1 MRKIKNVLAIVLAVI
16 MVLSAALVSAPETVK
31 AAERVTTDDGF
42 ILETC
47 NTIYLSGYEVIG
59 YTGQKT
65 ELVIPDHYGDLPVI
79 IISKEAFMDNKNL
92 KSVKIPETVYK
103 LETRAFKGCTA
114 LTSVEFLGDCRDYLA
129 ENSKSTSLPF
139 HIKMGDEVFADCTA
153 LEYFEFPYGWDTVS
167 SSEVY
172 FKGSGVKKLK
182 LVIGVGS
189 DIGTH
194 FNGMSELEQID
205 IDYGFDTSWYCSL
218 RLSLLADMPKLKVI
232 NVYDYDSHYRYD
244 LGLAYHSQ
252 YDHQITK
259 CTALKEINVYCSD
272 DIVGDNI
279 TAISGIQNI
288 SSDES
293 VILPSDNRVS
303 GYPVEVLS
311 TGRAT
316 LTTAESAFKLN
327 FFIGEGKTDKKNLS
341 DAKISLPADTFIYTG
356 EEIEPYAV
364 LTYEKTVLQEG
375 TDYTVK
381 CADNKE
387 VGTAKITFTGKGDYT
402 GEVSAEYYIAPDLV
416 PVYLKKAV
424 ISGKTAKLEWNTFKG
439 ADGYQVYYSSK
450 KSKGYKKL
458 YSGKDI
464 SLSTKTVK
472 SGTYIKIRTYK
483 KIGKKTYYSA
493 WSAPVQVK

>member
-1 MRKIKNVLAIVLAVI
+1 MRRIKNVLAFVLAAI
-16 MVLSAALVSAPETVK
+16 MVISAAFVQNPKTAS
-31 AAERVTTDDGF
+31 AAEKVTTDDGF
-42 ILETC
+42 ILQTC

-59 YTGQKT
+59 YTGKNT
-65 ELVIPDHYGDLPVI
+65 DLVIPDHYGDLPVI
-79 IISKEAFMDNKNL
+79 IISKESFMDNKTL
-92 KSVKIPETVYK
+92 KSVKIPETVYAI
-103 LETRAFKGCTA
+103 ETRAFKGCTA
-114 LTSVEFLGDCRDYLA
+114 LSSVEFLGDCRDYLA

-139 HIKMGDEVFADCTA
+139 HIKLGDEVFADCTA

-252 YDHQITK
+252 YDYQITK

-303 GYPVEVLS
+303 GYPVTVLS

-327 FFIGEGKTDKKNLS
+327 FFIGEGKSDKKSLS
-341 DAKISLPADTFIYTG
+341 DAEIYLPADTFVYTG
-356 EEIEPYAV
+356 EEIEPYAALV
-364 LTYEKTVLQEG
+364 YGKTVLTEG

-381 CADNKE
+381 CTDNKK

-402 GEVSAEYYIAPDLV
+402 GEVSAEYYIGPDLV

-424 ISGKTAKLEWNTFKG
+424 ASKKTVKLEWNTFKG

-450 KSKGYKKL
+450 ESKGYKKL
-458 YSGKDI
+458 YSGKDTSI
-464 SLSTKTVK
+464 DSKKVK
-472 SGTYIKIRTYK
+472 SGMYIKIRTYK
-483 KIGKKTYYSA
+483 KVGKKTYYSE

>member
-1 MRKIKNVLAIVLAVI
+1 
-16 MVLSAALVSAPETVK
+16 
-31 AAERVTTDDGF
+31 
-42 ILETC
+42 
-47 NTIYLSGYEVIG
+47 
-59 YTGQKT
+59 
-65 ELVIPDHYGDLPVI
+65 
-79 IISKEAFMDNKNL
+79 
-92 KSVKIPETVYK
+92 
-103 LETRAFKGCTA
+103 
-114 LTSVEFLGDCRDYLA
+114 
-129 ENSKSTSLPF
+129 
-139 HIKMGDEVFADCTA
+139 
-153 LEYFEFPYGWDTVS
+153 
-167 SSEVY
+167 
-172 FKGSGVKKLK
+172 
-182 LVIGVGS
+182 
-189 DIGTH
+189 
-194 FNGMSELEQID
+194 
-205 IDYGFDTSWYCSL
+205 
-218 RLSLLADMPKLKVI
+218 MPKLKVI

-252 YDHQITK
+252 YDYQITK

-293 VILPSDNRVS
+293 VILPSDNRVY

-364 LTYEKTVLQEG
+364 LTYEKTVLTEG

-381 CADNKE
+381 CTDNKK

-483 KIGKKTYYSA
+483 KIGKKTYYSE